1 MPINITQPL
10 SIFGA
15 TGFIGKRFTTLYP
28 NNIAVAKESNSSP
41 TNNILYL
48 ISTVDNYNI
57 HSNLT
62 IDIET
67 NLTKFMNVLTQVK
80 LQHEQGNN
88 PVINFVSSWFV
99 YGQNDVIP
107 FNEDTSIC
115 NPTGFYSIT
124 KYCAEKLLVSFC
136 QTFNINYRIFR
147 LSNVLG
153 EGDLKISKQKN
164 ALQHLIKEIVNNR
177 DVHLYYGGNV
187 IRDYMYVDD
196 VCRAIKHCID
206 VAPYNE
212 IINIGSGKPN
222 LFKDIIDTAIRVSN
236 STSNIINIEPT
247 NFHNIVQVKN
257 SYLDVTKLT
266 NLGFTLQYNI
276 NDIVEKLTNHYKSL
290 I

>member
-1 MPINITQPL
+1 MLNNQIEKI
-10 SIFGA
+10 SVFGS
-15 TGFIGKRFTTLYP
+15 TGFIGKRFCEMFSDVEQVPRSL
-28 NNIAVAKESNSSP
+28 NSA
-41 TNNILYL
+41 TNSNILYL
-48 ISTVDNYNI
+48 ISTVDNYNV
-57 HSNLT
+57 HNNLT

-67 NLTKFMNVLTQVK
+67 NLVKFMNVLSNIRKQQLNGK
-80 LQHEQGNN
+80 Y
-88 PVINFVSSWFV
+88 PVINFVSTWFV

-196 VCRAIKHCID
+196 VCHAIKHCVD

-222 LFKDIIDTAIRVSN
+222 LFKDIIDTAIRISN

-266 NLGFTLQYNI
+266 NLGFTSKYNI
-276 NDIVEKLTNHYKSL
+276 TDIVEKLVNHYKSL

>member
-1 MPINITQPL
+1 
-10 SIFGA
+10 
-15 TGFIGKRFTTLYP
+15 
-28 NNIAVAKESNSSP
+28 
-41 TNNILYL
+41 
-48 ISTVDNYNI
+48 
-57 HSNLT
+57 
-62 IDIET
+62 
-67 NLTKFMNVLTQVK
+67 MNVLTQVK
-80 LQHEQGNN
+80 LLQEQGNT

-196 VCRAIKHCID
+196 VCHAIKHCVD

-222 LFKDIIDTAIRVSN
+222 LFKDIIDTAIRMSN

-266 NLGFTLQYNI
+266 NLGFTSKYNI
-276 NDIVEKLTNHYKSL
+276 TDIVEKLVNHYKSL

>member
-1 MPINITQPL
+1 MQINIKQPL

-28 NNIAVAKESNSSP
+28 NNIAVSKESNSSP
-41 TNNILYL
+41 TSNILYL

-80 LQHEQGNN
+80 LLQEQGNT

-177 DVHLYYGGNV
+177 DVHLYYGNV

-196 VCRAIKHCID
+196 VCHAIKHCVD

-222 LFKDIIDTAIRVSN
+222 LFKDIIDTAIRMSN

-266 NLGFTLQYNI
+266 NLGFTSKYNI
-276 NDIVEKLTNHYKSL
+276 TDIVEKLVNHYKSL